1 MNAISVTTMML
12 PSRSVR
18 KRCARLSA
26 PPRWAQLLAGPC
38 GEALAGGVLSD
49 ATAIVS
55 GLAYDFV
62 TPGAVLVPL
71 YRLLVLLYGPTVALV
86 RNFRP
91 VFTSAIPLRLCD
103 ALYM

>member
-26 PPRWAQLLAGPC
+26 PPRRAQLLAGPC
-38 GEALAGGVLSD
+38 GSALAGGVLSD

-55 GLAYDFV
+55 RVAYDFV
-62 TPGAVLVPL
+62 TPADVLVPS
-71 YRLLVLLYGPTVALV
+71 YLLFVVLYGATVVLS

-91 VFTSAIPLRLCD
+91 VLTSAGPVRV
-103 ALYM
+103 